1 MQIRTDAHAIQ
12 LDFNEVIRVL
22 MLALEIDPAARSAVQ
37 ARVRQLQRMGL
48 SKRSGGRAYER
59 FTYGLVEL
67 ATLATAFRL
76 MAAFVLPIVAVR
88 FLTERWA
95 DFVPALVSGVA
106 HIDGAD
112 QPNVGE
118 TDSGPLVAI
127 EGVALSRLGQKAATD
142 SRYDGPLGR
151 IDRHAG
157 SAILDDVFGTAM
169 VGGVVIDTRTY
180 MAGLISALAAL
191 DFVST
196 AQIADEIDRLRFSIL

>member
-1 MQIRTDAHAIQ
+1 MQNRTDAHAIQ
-12 LDFNEVIRVL
+12 LDFNEAIRIL

-48 SKRSGGRAYER
+48 SKRPEGRAYER
-59 FTYGLVEL
+59 FTYGLLEL

-88 FLTERWA
+88 LLTERWA

-106 HIDGAD
+106 DADVEYEWGA
-112 QPNVGE
+112 GE
-118 TDSGPLVAI
+118 TDQGPLIAI
-127 EGVALSRLGQKAATD
+127 EGVSLSRLGQKTATD

-157 SAILDDVFGTAM
+157 NAMMDDVFGATM
-169 VGGVVIDTRTY
+169 VGGVVIDTRSY
-180 MAGLISALAAL
+180 MVGLAGNLAAL

-196 AQIADEIDRLRFSIL
+196 AQIADEIDRLRFSVL